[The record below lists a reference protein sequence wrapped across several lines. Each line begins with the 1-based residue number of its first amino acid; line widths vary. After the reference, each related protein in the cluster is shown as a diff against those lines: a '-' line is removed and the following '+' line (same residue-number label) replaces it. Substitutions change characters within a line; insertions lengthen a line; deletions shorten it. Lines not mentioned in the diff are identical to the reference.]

1 MYNVWKFVLVEMQ
14 QYPRA
19 AYLALMSSFITKKDL
34 FVSYLP
40 SILHL
45 ITKYVLL
52 SAVTASAHKRVIWF
66 VGIEMCL
73 IDDLNFHNL
82 IWRLALLH

>member
-34 FVSYLP
+34 FPTCHQSYT
-40 SILHL
+40 S
-45 ITKYVLL
+45 
-52 SAVTASAHKRVIWF
+52 
-66 VGIEMCL
+66 
-73 IDDLNFHNL
+73 
-82 IWRLALLH
+82 